1 MQSSYISLVEPDII
15 QHIHYLSSTYYA
27 TTVSWRHLAEHVIAK
42 DKEACTT
49 TPFAFNKPIWVARR
63 ASNWPG
69 LLHHVDQKVTLIS
82 IKSNKSSRLFLKKV
96 KIKQSTVFLFTLV
109 SLKSTERKTL
119 ICMKW
124 SHTNTTQTL
133 SLQLAVLLFV
143 QINGQWWQ
151 KYFVRFRIST
161 KSFGITFWNKYKT
174 NI

>member
-1 MQSSYISLVEPDII
+1 MGHAPKKFQWETLSPMMSRLQANTKKENWKWYIANRKEGQWAGGCGPPIWKIFIQEPQRSFMQSSYISLVEPDII

-69 LLHHVDQKVTLIS
+69 LLHHVDQKVTQIS

-96 KIKQSTVFLFTLV
+96 KQ
-109 SLKSTERKTL
+109 
-119 ICMKW
+119 
-124 SHTNTTQTL
+124 
-133 SLQLAVLLFV
+133 
-143 QINGQWWQ
+143 
-151 KYFVRFRIST
+151 
-161 KSFGITFWNKYKT
+161 
-174 NI
+174 